1 MSPQIYHI
9 LQTDILW
16 LTFPLFI
23 ITASTP
29 LPPPSLIA
37 QSWEWATLCFAE
49 PQRVHVPLTWFPS
62 WSFAIFLSHYKLK
75 EGWASLTLLI
85 FRCWEL
91 MVGAEAAES
100 PRRMWT
106 VFLWFFFFYNRGRS
120 HPMTSQLEEKTEIKG
135 LCLICLRGPMR
146 IDERRMCHTSLSF
159 LPLLQQLCSVTG
171 GVIGNRSLSVR
182 VVGGVLLS
190 SQTSLPPLFF
200 FFKTPR

>member
-1 MSPQIYHI
+1 MSPQIYYI

-29 LPPPSLIA
+29 SPSPPLIA

-85 FRCWEL
+85 FRSWEL

-106 VFLWFFFFYNRGRS
+106 VFLWFFFFI
-120 HPMTSQLEEKTEIKG
+120 TEEGVTRWP
-135 LCLICLRGPMR
+135 LSW
-146 IDERRMCHTSLSF
+146 RRRRRLKVCVWF
-159 LPLLQQLCSVTG
+159 VFADQWG
-171 GVIGNRSLSVR
+171 
-182 VVGGVLLS
+182 
-190 SQTSLPPLFF
+190 
-200 FFKTPR
+200 